1 MSMRITS
8 EIFQVGGNELSAPE
22 DTAVYLISSGKSAA
36 LVDAGCGN
44 SVGMICDNIHAC
56 GVDPSNVELIL
67 LTHCH
72 FDHTG
77 GAKALQGRLDC
88 RIVAHKEDA
97 RFLES
102 GASDVTAATWYG
114 ATLEPLI
121 VDRKITGSRADIQLG
136 DNIIQAIHT
145 PGHSPGSVVYVA
157 ESDGLRVLFGQD
169 VHGPLHPSFLS
180 NKKKYHASLE
190 LLISLEADILCEG
203 HFGVYRG
210 KKEVRR
216 FIESYL

>member
-1 MSMRITS
+1 MRITS

-22 DTAVYLISSGKSAA
+22 DAAVYLISLGTSAA
-36 LVDAGCGN
+36 LVDSGCGN
-44 SVGMICDNIHAC
+44 SIGLIFENIQAC
-56 GVDPSNVELIL
+56 GVDPDTVELIL

-77 GAKALQGRLDC
+77 GAKELQGRLDC
-88 RIVAHKEDA
+88 KIVAHAEDA
-97 RFLES
+97 KFLES
-102 GASDVTAATWYG
+102 GASDVTAANWYG
-114 ATLEPLI
+114 AILEPLR
-121 VDRKITGSRADIQLG
+121 VDRKVTGSRTDIQMG
-136 DNIIQAIHT
+136 DKSIEAIHT
-145 PGHSPGSVVYVA
+145 PGHSPGSMVFVV

-169 VHGPLHPSFLS
+169 VHGPLHPGLLS
-180 NKKKYHASLE
+180 DKEQYRASLE

-210 KKEVRR
+210 KKHVRR